1 MLFKWNFQN
10 LGGQTS
16 RYQSLLSKHRFLFP
30 TTTKRCETS
39 LSHSGWSYL
48 FGTRIDAQA
57 PIYLV
62 CGIEFK
68 MIKYLKEHMNKKVRH
83 PYHIQGGPACLNA
96 RSILGHLWGIGCS
109 PDLEFV
115 SHILIV
121 KSSQRDV
128 ANKRC
133 QGSY

>member
-1 MLFKWNFQN
+1 
-10 LGGQTS
+10 
-16 RYQSLLSKHRFLFP
+16 
-30 TTTKRCETS
+30 
-39 LSHSGWSYL
+39 
-48 FGTRIDAQA
+48 
-57 PIYLV
+57 
-62 CGIEFK
+62 

-133 QGSY
+133 QGSYWYQYHDTDEDEDDVKGIYIFIENHSHGLVPLWPSKYLFR